1 METCNIREMRVH
13 PDSVH
18 VEGEETTGLMRELEK
33 HGREGKDLVGS
44 GIDKFV
50 RGREGLVI
58 LCERERGWGKESVS
72 RRHIILLPN
81 GPAFSSAVWSPS
93 SISSMPSLKIEVLCM
108 LGCREAQA
116 RVVAI

>member
-1 METCNIREMRVH
+1 MDERGRI
-13 PDSVH
+13 SW
-18 VEGEETTGLMRELEK
+18 VEGLAILCGGERDWYFCARE
-33 HGREGKDLVGS
+33 REGG
-44 GIDKFV
+44 
-50 RGREGLVI
+50 E
-58 LCERERGWGKESVS
+58 ESVS

-108 LGCREAQA
+108 LGCREAKV

>member
-1 METCNIREMRVH
+1 MH

-18 VEGEETTGLMRELEK
+18 VEGEETTGLMRESWKNMDE
-33 HGREGKDLVGS
+33 
-44 GIDKFV
+44 
-50 RGREGLVI
+50 RGRISCVEGLII
-58 LCERERGWGKESVS
+58 LCRERGISNFVRERGGEESVS

-93 SISSMPSLKIEVLCM
+93 SISSMPSLKIEVVCM

>member
-1 METCNIREMRVH
+1 M
-13 PDSVH
+13 
-18 VEGEETTGLMRELEK
+18 
-33 HGREGKDLVGS
+33 
-44 GIDKFV
+44 

-58 LCERERGWGKESVS
+58 LCERERGWGEESVS

-93 SISSMPSLKIEVLCM
+93 SISSMPSLQIEVLCM

-116 RVVAI
+116 RVVAIYPCMGMNCVLEGVCVCVVLRVSLSVCVCVSDIERKQT